1 MADTPPTSDAEQ
13 QVEDASETT
22 GGEPSAASKLADA
35 REKEELK
42 GKEAFLRGDYD
53 EAIKAWTASLRSVR
67 YLLEKKLYAHNEQ
80 HQKEVENMDI
90 RFNINLAQAYNRK
103 REFTKAIEH
112 ADNALARDP
121 KCKKALYRKSVA
133 LMETLNFLEAT
144 RHLQLILDEE
154 PDNKAAQALLQQAK
168 RSEARG
174 ELRARKIAQRIFGG
188 GTSNK
193 DDGALKPL
201 RTLYAKLRHLCCK
214 SRGDKTD

>member
-1 MADTPPTSDAEQ
+1 MADTPPTSDGEQ
-13 QVEDASETT
+13 QVEDASEKP
-22 GGEPSAASKLADA
+22 GEDPSAASKLADA

-80 HQKEVENMDI
+80 HQKE
-90 RFNINLAQAYNRK
+90 
-103 REFTKAIEH
+103 EH

-154 PDNKAAQALLQQAK
+154 PDNKAAQALMQQAR
-168 RSEARG
+168 RSEAKG
-174 ELRARKIAQRIFGG
+174 ELRAKKIAQRIFGG

-193 DDGALKPL
+193 EPMALDEGTLKPL
-201 RTLYAKLRHLCCK
+201 RTLYAKLRHICCK